1 MTRHP
6 IQAKSRAGPFGSMSS
21 KEEIMNMRKKFILL
35 AIFLTGFIASAASAA
50 PYYCYVIGPDGN
62 GTNWITPPNGLA
74 NPPAWLGIQSGA
86 TSITPPLK
94 VKVKFNSG
102 SGYVA
107 NIYKYNQPTSI
118 SSLLLPFTAAWDG
131 SIHGPAKL
139 IVSSPSGKC
148 SADFE
153 IAADA
158 RESVD
163 LPKPT
168 VDNAAVDSTISVGGV
183 ETIKS
188 MRVSVWLTHPQD
200 SELSISL
207 IGPDGTT
214 INLSSGNGGLES
226 NYGITCNART
236 IFDDNAGES
245 ITSLSVSPPYWG
257 RYAPEQPL
265 AAFTGK
271 SGAQVNGNWTL
282 RVNDAAGGFTG
293 TIHCWGLSFE
303 D

>member
-1 MTRHP
+1 MNTRYKT
-6 IQAKSRAGPFGSMSS
+6 IYLTILFWTLIGS
-21 KEEIMNMRKKFILL
+21 L
-35 AIFLTGFIASAASAA
+35 ASAGTF
-50 PYYCYVIGPDGN
+50 YCFLVGPDGN
-62 GTNWITPPNGLA
+62 GTNWITTPNGLA
-74 NPPAWLGIQSGA
+74 NPPAWVYIQSGVNDVA
-86 TSITPPLK
+86 PPLK

-107 NIYKYNQPTSI
+107 NMYKYNQPSPI
-118 SSLLLPFTAAWDG
+118 SSVILPFTATWDG

-139 IVSSPSGKC
+139 SVSSPSGKC

-153 IAADA
+153 VAADA
-158 RESVD
+158 RESQD

-168 VDNAAVDSTISVGGV
+168 VDNGTVDSTIAVGAVG
-183 ETIKS
+183 TIKS
-188 MRVSVWLTHPQD
+188 MRVSLWLTHPQAA
-200 SELSISL
+200 ELSISL

-214 INLSSGNGGLES
+214 VNLSSGNGGVDAD
-226 NYGITCNART
+226 YGKNCNART

-282 RVNDAAGGFTG
+282 RVLDAAGGFTG